1 MLLFNAIPPLP
12 TQPILFGRKG
22 RDQSV
27 LGFKHPIKGRL
38 RHAGSLDDR
47 IDADSADALAVKQLV
62 CRREDALPRA
72 RLALW
77 RGASPGPGSSLHILS
92 LLSVR
97 FHLTK

>member
-1 MLLFNAIPPLP
+1 MLHFNAIPLLP
-12 TQPILFGRKG
+12 TQPITFGRKG

-27 LGFKHPIKGRL
+27 LGFKHPIRGRP

-62 CRREDALPRA
+62 CRREDALTRA

-77 RGASPGPGSSLHILS
+77 RGSSPWLGSRLHVRS
-92 LLSVR
+92 LLPVR
-97 FHLTK
+97 IFA